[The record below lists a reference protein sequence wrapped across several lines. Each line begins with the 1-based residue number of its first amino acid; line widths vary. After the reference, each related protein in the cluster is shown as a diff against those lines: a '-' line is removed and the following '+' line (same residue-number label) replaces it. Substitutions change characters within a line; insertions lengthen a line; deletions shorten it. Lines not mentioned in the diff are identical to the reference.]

1 MILDVKFYR
10 HFIHSMHQITGR
22 YFLKVTIAPLGKTS
36 FVLDENP
43 ASSFRVKFVG
53 CVSIVL
59 KLAIDSIKENK
70 KSLNVFSSASNV

>member
-1 MILDVKFYR
+1 M
-10 HFIHSMHQITGR
+10 HSESHNYPAR
-22 YFLKVTIAPLGKTS
+22 KTS

-43 ASSFRVKFVG
+43 ASSSSVKIVG

-70 KSLNVFSSASNV
+70 KSLNVFSSASNVQLASKETISRDFHCFLDLP